1 MQASN
6 SMLQDQTSQSRKQ
19 DSMFSSRH
27 SSFDDYPMERLK
39 GELKN
44 KTMSIESLERQLKSK
59 IEDYSKL
66 ERKAESLSD

>member
-1 MQASN
+1 
-6 SMLQDQTSQSRKQ
+6 
-19 DSMFSSRH
+19 MFSSRH

-44 KTMSIESLERQLKSK
+44 KNMSIESLERQLKSK